1 MKKILTVSLVAIM
14 AVSAARADI
23 ASTEYVGKAVG
34 ASETTV
40 KAYVDEKTQN
50 IASSTQLETITNT
63 IGTDAMGTDATTLTG
78 AIAELNAE
86 KANAETVN
94 QELEK
99 KVNKADANLTANTG
113 TNEYIK
119 TVAQTNGVVTVTTG
133 AIDETASENS
143 VNLITSGA
151 VYKAVADATSDV
163 TELGSRVTANEGA
176 IADINNVTT
185 GIAAVAAQNLADAKD
200 ELQDKIDLKAN
211 TADVAATY
219 ATQATV
225 NDMDAAYKLADQT
238 INTELAKKIDK
249 TEVESTYATQATVNA
264 MDAAYKLADQGIN
277 TELAKKIDKTEV
289 ESTYA
294 TQATVT
300 GIDAR
305 VTTNEGAITA
315 LPNNYQAKAGEGLSI
330 AQNGGWAVTDMPAE
344 CKVADVECALV
355 ATGGGSPKWQV
366 VVYDLPVAGGEGA

>member
-249 TEVESTYATQATVNA
+249 TEVESTYATQATV
-264 MDAAYKLADQGIN
+264 
-277 TELAKKIDKTEV
+277 
-289 ESTYA
+289 
-294 TQATVT
+294 T